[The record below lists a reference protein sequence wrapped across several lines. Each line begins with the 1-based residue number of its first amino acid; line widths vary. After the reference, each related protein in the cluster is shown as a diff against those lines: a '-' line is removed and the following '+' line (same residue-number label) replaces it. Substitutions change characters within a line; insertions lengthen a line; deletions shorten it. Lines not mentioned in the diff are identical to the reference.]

1 MVTNYPINP
10 RVRAIGKARLDF
22 ASHTKNQIEWEKQWK
37 SPSNQFPF
45 DWGESWKQCVE
56 YRVDDFPA
64 EVGFYIDILG
74 FSVNALD
81 PTYAMFTS
89 PQAEFFISIV
99 PTQPNEQS
107 TSPDAIRLQFMVKDI
122 ARTTQALQQRG
133 ISFDHTPQPLHP
145 GSTLQIS
152 TFRTPHGISIEL
164 WGRDEIL
171 QISELA
177 TSTTNIATKPGNG
190 DDPEDEDEEEL
201 DEDTDIGE
209 EDGAAGDDLD
219 DEEDVDTGFGGE
231 DDENDDEEDLDS
243 GEELDEE
250 VDIPE
255 PEKEGDDEDSDEDDL
270 DEDEFESDW
279 DDDDDDDD
287 EDDFGNDQDLKTLEY
302 TASHEVASFSHT
314 LPREVNPAP
323 PSKGFMDPAE
333 QGPEYIELDIT

>member
-1 MVTNYPINP
+1 MVTNYPINS

-22 ASHTKNQIEWEKQWK
+22 AGHTKNQIEWEKQWI
-37 SPSNQFPF
+37 SPSNPFPF

-64 EVGFYIDILG
+64 EVGFFIDILG

-99 PTQPNEQS
+99 PTQPNELS

-122 ARTTQALQQRG
+122 TRTTQALQQRG

-152 TFRTPHGISIEL
+152 SFRTPHGVSIEL

-171 QISELA
+171 PTAERASFPITDA
-177 TSTTNIATKPGNG
+177 MKPGNG
-190 DDPEDEDEEEL
+190 DGIESDDDEEL
-201 DEDTDIGE
+201 DEDDDIGA
-209 EDGAAGDDLD
+209 EDGNAGDDPGDED
-219 DEEDVDTGFGGE
+219 DGDVGLTE
-231 DDENDDEEDLDS
+231 KDDENDDEEDLDS
-243 GEELDEE
+243 GEELDEG

-255 PEKEGDDEDSDEDDL
+255 PDKEEDDDDSDEDEF
-270 DEDEFESDW
+270 DEEEYESDW
-279 DDDDDDDD
+279 DEDDDDD
-287 EDDFGNDQDLKTLEY
+287 EDDFGDDQDLNASET
-302 TASHEVASFSHT
+302 TAIA
-314 LPREVNPAP
+314 
-323 PSKGFMDPAE
+323 
-333 QGPEYIELDIT
+333 